1 MLLRSPVNLHRLLHS
16 FLHLQWMCTIETI
29 NVGVLFTVEKGINAL
44 EFPPKMP
51 HLQLS
56 LGIIVLIWFTSS
68 CKNREQFPEANG
80 TML

>member
-16 FLHLQWMCTIETI
+16 FLHIQWICTIETI
-29 NVGVLFTVEKGINAL
+29 NVGVLFTVEKCINAL
-44 EFPPKMP
+44 EFPPKMS

-56 LGIIVLIWFTSS
+56 LGIIVLILFPNS
-68 CKNREQFPEANG
+68 CKNRKHFPEVSG